1 MFFMHVETRSNA
13 IPALHVSW
21 KGITTHKKKK
31 KRKGITIFFFFLENK
46 HTQGKGKKI
55 QT

>member
-1 MFFMHVETRSNA
+1 MFFVHVETRSNA

-31 KRKGITIFFFFLENK
+31 KKKGHYHFFFFLENK
-46 HTQGKGKKI
+46 LTQGKGKKS
-55 QT
+55 